1 MQKLSEFHQKLE
13 ATIHHEIDSW
23 KNGITVKAA
32 AYSSKMSNQHVYLY
46 KILDDL
52 ISVRTDGSAT
62 SHQKCIEYIKKY
74 AKRVNP
80 QCIIQSIPTNG
91 KDNLVIAFNV
101 SELKNI
107 QTGVM
112 FCGHLDVVCGKSNQF
127 EAMVENKRIYG
138 RGVTDMKGAIACY
151 LEIIPYTNTLE
162 LPIIMCFTCD
172 EETDMQGIKDV
183 CAFLDKQNIK
193 PHLTIL
199 GEPTNNKLGIS
210 STGIKS
216 YKTIIHGVAAHSS
229 VLNKGVNAL
238 FVASRILQSLE
249 KITQKMI
256 SSKLYLNAGSING
269 GGNIAIIPDNAEIEW
284 GFRYTREKDA
294 ERVMQLY
301 DKALMIV
308 NEQYPT
314 ATIETVKT
322 ADFLGYSA
330 LNKEYIAK
338 LRRKLNIETIKLPYT
353 AEAGYLAE
361 IGQNVYLLGCGSI
374 EQAHSDNEYI
384 NIDNLIAYKK
394 LLLSIVD
401 FIDGIRNKKSIR

>member
-1 MQKLSEFHQKLE
+1 MQKLSGLHQKLE
-13 ATIHHEIDSW
+13 ASIRNEIKRHKW
-23 KNGITVKAA
+23 GITGSAC
-32 AYSSKMSNQHVYLY
+32 AYCDKMSKQHVYLY
-46 KILDDL
+46 KIIDDL
-52 ISVRTDGSAT
+52 ISIKTDGSIEN
-62 SHQKCIEYIKKY
+62 HQKCIKYIKKHV
-74 AKRVNP
+74 KQVNP

-91 KDNLVIAFNV
+91 KDNLVIGLNV

-112 FCGHLDVVCGKSNQF
+112 FCGHLDVVCGKLNQF
-127 EAMVENKRIYG
+127 EAMIENKKIYG

-151 LEIIPYTNTLE
+151 LEIIPYINTLK

-172 EETDMQGIKDV
+172 EETNMQGIRDI
-183 CAFLDKQNIK
+183 CAFLDKNNIK
-193 PHLTIL
+193 PQLTIL

-216 YKTIIHGVAAHSS
+216 YKTIIHGISAHSS

-238 FVASRILQSLE
+238 FVASKILQSLE
-249 KITQKMI
+249 KIMRKMLN
-256 SSKLYLNAGSING
+256 KELYLNVGSING
-269 GGNIAIIPDNAEIEW
+269 GGNIAVVPDKAEIEW
-284 GFRYTREKDA
+284 GFRYSRKKDA
-294 ERVMQLY
+294 EMVIQLF
-301 DKALMIV
+301 DKAIAAI

-322 ADFLGYSA
+322 DDFLGYSA
-330 LNKEYIAK
+330 SNNEYIKK
-338 LRRKLNIETIKLPYT
+338 LSKKLGIETIKLPYT

-384 NIDNLIAYKK
+384 NIDDLIIYQK
-394 LLLSIVD
+394 LLQRLVNI
-401 FIDGIRNKKSIR
+401 GK